1 LALRQPLDE
10 RRDESGAPHQE
21 MTMRESLGLEL
32 PVLGEG
38 MNCYLRGVREVP
50 PLSREEELALVE
62 RWRGH
67 GDLAARRGLLTAN
80 LRSVAAIAFKY
91 RLYGVPLDDLIAE
104 GNLALLHA
112 LKKFDPGRGTRF
124 MTYASFWV
132 RAYVLDHVIGSYS
145 MVRSGSAA
153 LRSRHFFKL
162 RRERAKLMS
171 RIGDSEEVDALLA
184 KSLDLRVDQVRSMV
198 RRLETRD
205 VSVDGDAD
213 GSVVALVERLSSDE
227 PSHEDRLAKL
237 ELAGQMRG
245 TLERALAAL
254 DDRER
259 FIAEVRLLADD
270 EDQPSLAEIGRKL
283 GVSRERARQLEAR
296 TKRKLRP
303 KFESHAREAGYC

>member
-1 LALRQPLDE
+1 
-10 RRDESGAPHQE
+10 
-21 MTMRESLGLEL
+21 MTQRENLGFEL
-32 PVLGEG
+32 PAVGDG
-38 MNCYLRGVREVP
+38 VNRYLRSVKEVR

-62 RWRGH
+62 RWQGQ

-104 GNLALLHA
+104 GNLALIHA
-112 LKKFDPGRGTRF
+112 LKKFDPRRGTRF

-132 RAYVLDHVIGSYS
+132 RAYVLDHVLGAYS
-145 MVRSGSAA
+145 IVRSGSAA

-162 RRERAKLMS
+162 RRERAKLLNLLG
-171 RIGDSEEVDALLA
+171 GDSEQADQLLA
-184 KSLDLRVDQVRSMV
+184 KSLDLRVDQVQSMV

-205 VSVDGDAD
+205 VSVDTETD

-227 PSHEDRLAKL
+227 PSHEERLAQL
-237 ELAGQMRG
+237 ELAGQVRR
-245 TLERALAAL
+245 TLERAMAAL

-259 FIAEVRLLADD
+259 FIANARLLADD
-270 EDQPSLAEIGRKL
+270 EDQPSLAEIGRQL

-303 KFESHAREAGYC
+303 KFESHAREAGYCHSSG